1 MLSILYILHHCTT
14 LQKLGGNFPHRALG
28 KVGSALTCREE
39 KACRAGCST
48 KQQDLS
54 FPSLLFFPSALSPKQ
69 QELRMG
75 SVLGSEHVGETLR
88 LSLSRTT
95 PQAEPSSGRSVL
107 GGGHCANRIQP
118 KTLFR
123 LSQDR
128 ISLAQC
134 LFYTLLLISL
144 EKRQLKPF
152 ALQQDGKDE
161 RRREQNNQ
169 LKKKNPLSRKSHSD
183 LMSALH

>member
-107 GGGHCANRIQP
+107 GGGSLCKQNLAKDPVQIKPGQDFISSVLILHAAVDLSGE
-118 KTLFR
+118 KTTEAFCFTAR
-123 LSQDR
+123 WEGR
-128 ISLAQC
+128 K
-134 LFYTLLLISL
+134 
-144 EKRQLKPF
+144 EKRTK
-152 ALQQDGKDE
+152 
-161 RRREQNNQ
+161 
-169 LKKKNPLSRKSHSD
+169 
-183 LMSALH
+183 

>member
-39 KACRAGCST
+39 KACRVGCST

-54 FPSLLFFPSALSPKQ
+54 FPSLLFFPSALCPKQ

-88 LSLSRTT
+88 LNLSRTT

-107 GGGHCANRIQP
+107 GGVTVQ
-118 KTLFR
+118 TEF
-123 LSQDR
+123 SQR
-128 ISLAQC
+128 PC
-134 LFYTLLLISL
+134 L
-144 EKRQLKPF
+144 
-152 ALQQDGKDE
+152 D
-161 RRREQNNQ
+161 
-169 LKKKNPLSRKSHSD
+169 
-183 LMSALH
+183 